1 MSAETASLPRR
12 LAAEFLGT
20 AGLLASIIGSGIMG
34 DNLAG
39 GNDGVALVGCAL
51 AIAAALLVLIWLFGP
66 VSGCHINPAVT
77 LAFTVRGEFP
87 LRDALAYAPVQVV
100 GGIAGVAVT
109 NAMFG
114 LPALHLASTVRT
126 GGGQWLSEVLATF
139 GLLVVIL
146 GCVRVGRDVATAVAL
161 YIGAAI
167 WFTSSTAFA
176 NPAVSVARAFS
187 DTFCGI
193 RPADV
198 PPFIAMEIAGALLAV
213 GFAGWLWRGRS

>member
-1 MSAETASLPRR
+1 MSGGDGPVSLARR
-12 LAAEFLGT
+12 LVAEFVGT
-20 AGLLASIIGSGIMG
+20 AGLLAAIIGSGIMG

-39 GNDGVALVGCAL
+39 GNAGVALVGCTL
-51 AIAAALLVLIWLFGP
+51 AIAAALLVLIWLFAP

-77 LAFTVRGEFP
+77 LAFLARGDIS
-87 LRDALAYAPVQVV
+87 LRDAGAYVPVQIA
-100 GGIAGVAVT
+100 GGVFGVAVT
-109 NAMFG
+109 NWMFG
-114 LPALHLASTVRT
+114 LPALHLATTVRT
-126 GGGQWLSEVLATF
+126 GGGQWLSEGIATF

-146 GCVRVGRDVATAVAL
+146 GCIRVGRDVATAVAL

-176 NPAVSVARAFS
+176 NPAVSIARAFS

-198 PPFIAMEIAGALLAV
+198 PPFIGMEIAGALAAV
-213 GFAGWLWRGRS
+213 PFARWLWR